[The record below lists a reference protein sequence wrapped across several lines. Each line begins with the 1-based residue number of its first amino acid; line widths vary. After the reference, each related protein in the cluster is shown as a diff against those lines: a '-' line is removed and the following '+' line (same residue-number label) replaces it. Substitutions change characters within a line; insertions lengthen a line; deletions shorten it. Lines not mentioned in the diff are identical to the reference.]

1 MKMYCCARGTFHC
14 QYANGV
20 QFEKLKT
27 KYSIDEDIIVEY
39 TLHDKVSTSSRDW
52 VGIFPRG
59 WTNLQQYLTFEYV
72 LVAPKMSSL
81 SRRSIMFLH
90 TFHREASLNI
100 DYHFVYIS
108 KEIEIMGTSS
118 YFRFTMNPKH
128 RFLDR
133 NANSPEVSS
142 SSSVAATSKRS
153 TTRCKLNGCAPSIG
167 SLPPN
172 YTEKFIAPIK
182 TPKMFDDV
190 IRPHRS
196 FSDHRQRT
204 CRFHCTTKLAPTITS
219 NRIQFLMSHNEQ
231 LGARVGRLLR
241 DLELTE
247 TAVKREKMA
256 RMVLTNRLQTYETFV
271 AEMFRSLN
279 VIGVVKITDKAGN
292 QIIAQKIK
300 PNELSSMNDEQV
312 DKCISI
318 PEISMLNQSI
328 ENMGWNHDETMEKMN
343 IEEVPRGMSSLINE
357 SLKNKETI
365 SHDPRADRS
374 FPKREHTPRPDT
386 KHLNVI
392 LSGEQ
397 QLPWPEKFSE
407 VTSSMVEMAS
417 SPGSQRGCYVTKEA
431 TGATNEADD
440 NACRDNCK
448 IEESNRVEGKAKETK
463 NSAVDEK
470 DIVGSLDSLESM
482 NSRECSGTCHHN
494 CSVKSTTNKQFDKEW
509 ALVCQCDFEVTNGV
523 RRLTD
528 KSMANLKHYLETHAT
543 NDVPMNTTLS
553 TNLEGGSE
561 NPIDFETLRP
571 KPSAILI
578 KGRDAKFSIIRY

>member
-142 SSSVAATSKRS
+142 SSSVPATSKRS
-153 TTRCKLNGCAPSIG
+153 TIRCKLNGC
-167 SLPPN
+167 N
-172 YTEKFIAPIK
+172 
-182 TPKMFDDV
+182 
-190 IRPHRS
+190 
-196 FSDHRQRT
+196 
-204 CRFHCTTKLAPTITS
+204 
-219 NRIQFLMSHNEQ
+219 IQFLMSHNEQ

-279 VIGVVKITDKAGN
+279 VIGVVKITDKVGN

-328 ENMGWNHDETMEKMN
+328 ENMGSNHDETMEKMN

-374 FPKREHTPRPDT
+374 VPKREHTPRLDT

-392 LSGEQ
+392 LSGE

-470 DIVGSLDSLESM
+470 DVVGSLDSLEL